1 MKKTKSLRRRLTE
14 TFELPPQLL
23 AGEPRAELLGR
34 ETVVIS
40 GCKGLT
46 QYTDSCIGT
55 RTKAGEMTVA
65 GRELTIVQMDAET
78 LTVSG
83 KITAVSFSED
93 GR

>member
-1 MKKTKSLRRRLTE
+1 MKKTKSLRRRISERLQ
-14 TFELPPQLL
+14 LPPQLL
-23 AGEPRAELLGR
+23 AGTPKAELLGR

-46 QYTDSCIGT
+46 NYTDQRISA
-55 RTKAGEMTVA
+55 RTKAGELSVTGSM
-65 GRELTIVQMDAET
+65 LSIVQMDAET

-83 KITAVSFSED
+83 RIAAVSFSED